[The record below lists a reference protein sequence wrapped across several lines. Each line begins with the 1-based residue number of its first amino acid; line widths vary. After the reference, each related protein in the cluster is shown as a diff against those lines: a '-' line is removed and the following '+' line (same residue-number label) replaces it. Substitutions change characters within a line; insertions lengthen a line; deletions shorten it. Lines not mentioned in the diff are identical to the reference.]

1 MDNRV
6 WTQIARKHG
15 PKLIEQAIERLVAGP
30 GASAAR
36 AAGRKPR
43 KPSLGKRIVNGA
55 LLRIAT
61 KSVPGAIIVGGGLIA
76 KALHDRHQAKQGL
89 HNPGKAGK

>member
-1 MDNRV
+1 MDKRV
-6 WTQIARKHG
+6 LTEIARKHG
-15 PKLIEQAIERLVAGP
+15 PKLIEKAIDQLVTSP
-30 GASAAR
+30 AAKATK

-43 KPSLGKRIVNGA
+43 KPSLGRRIVHGA
-55 LLRIAT
+55 LLRVAT

-76 KALHDRHQAKQGL
+76 KALHDRHKTKQGL